1 MALEFLKSIVFELND
16 EEYALPVDLVG
27 AIERVMPITRIP
39 GVPSFVKGVLNLR
52 GVVTPVIDLRERF
65 SFERQEETEAT
76 RIIIIQH
83 DEKDVGLI
91 VDACYDVIDIP
102 NDTIE
107 PAPETIG
114 TVKIDYIN
122 GVAKYDERLLILLNI
137 DEILSTDVLK
147 EFYEMK

>member
-39 GVPSFVKGVLNLR
+39 GVPPFVKGVLNLR

-107 PAPETIG
+107 PAPETIS

>member
-39 GVPSFVKGVLNLR
+39 GVPPFVKGVLNLR

-107 PAPETIG
+107 PAPETVD

>member
-39 GVPSFVKGVLNLR
+39 GVPPFVKGVLNLR

>member
-39 GVPSFVKGVLNLR
+39 GVPPFVKGVLNLR

-65 SFERQEETEAT
+65 SFDRQEETEAT

-107 PAPETIG
+107 PAPETVG

>member
-39 GVPSFVKGVLNLR
+39 GVPPFVKGVLNLR

-107 PAPETIG
+107 PAPETVG

>member
-39 GVPSFVKGVLNLR
+39 GVPPFVKGVLNLR

-137 DEILSTDVLK
+137 NEILSTDVLN

>member
-39 GVPSFVKGVLNLR
+39 GVPPFVKGVLNLR

-65 SFERQEETEAT
+65 NFDRQEETEAT

-102 NDTIE
+102 NESIE
-107 PAPETIG
+107 PAPETVG

-147 EFYEMK
+147 EFYEKK

>member
-39 GVPSFVKGVLNLR
+39 GVPPFVKGVLNLR

-83 DEKDVGLI
+83 NEKDVGLI

-107 PAPETIG
+107 PAPETVG

>member
-39 GVPSFVKGVLNLR
+39 GVPPFVKGVLNLR

-114 TVKIDYIN
+114 AVKIDYIN

>member
-39 GVPSFVKGVLNLR
+39 GVPPFVKGVLNLR

-65 SFERQEETEAT
+65 SFERQEETEAP

-107 PAPETIG
+107 PAPETIS

-137 DEILSTDVLK
+137 DEILSTDVLT

>member
-1 MALEFLKSIVFELND
+1 MALKYLKSIVFELND

-39 GVPSFVKGVLNLR
+39 GVPPFVKGVLNLR

-65 SFERQEETEAT
+65 SFDRQEETEAT

-102 NDTIE
+102 NESIE
-107 PAPETIG
+107 PAPETVG

-147 EFYEMK
+147 EFYEKK